1 MGVVVFKHY
10 FYGIFSFIGDFLDR
24 KVRRGHN
31 KTPATG
37 SSLEAFG
44 HLFKLTL
51 SSVLCQVVVHFL

>member
-10 FYGIFSFIGDFLDR
+10 FYGIFR

-51 SSVLCQVVVHFL
+51 SSVLCQVVVHLL